1 MVDVAHKKG
10 YNAPLLGSL
19 TEDAHAGDFLQATS
33 CVLSQIVLVG
43 GNAVHAKGRNI
54 IKCTGQSGGANIVGC
69 AGLKL
74 EGQFI
79 KRGPLERDVLD
90 HFTAALIGRQFIE
103 PFLLTI
109 EHADTRWTV
118 DLMSGENIKI
128 SIKRLHIDGHVG
140 NTLGAVHQHGYAV
153 SVGSGNHIFDRIDR
167 AKYITNVRHADNA
180 GTFGEEPFVF
190 VEQQLATVVHRDDA
204 KLDALAHLQQLPGDD
219 VAVVL
224 HGGDDDLVALAEEG
238 FAEAGG
244 KQVDALRGA
253 AGEDDFV
260 RQAG

>member
-1 MVDVAHKKG
+1 M
-10 YNAPLLGSL
+10 
-19 TEDAHAGDFLQATS
+19 GD
-33 CVLSQIVLVG
+33 
-43 GNAVHAKGRNI
+43 
-54 IKCTGQSGGANIVGC
+54 
-69 AGLKL
+69 
-74 EGQFI
+74 
-79 KRGPLERDVLD
+79 
-90 HFTAALIGRQFIE
+90 
-103 PFLLTI
+103 
-109 EHADTRWTV
+109 
-118 DLMSGENIKI
+118 
-128 SIKRLHIDGHVG
+128 
-140 NTLGAVHQHGYAV
+140 TLGAVHQHGYAV

-244 KQVDALRGA
+244 EQVDALRGT

-260 RQAG
+260 GAAGVDEATDSLAAGFVEFSSLLRKEVNTAVDVGVDAVVFISDSINYASGLLGSSAVVQVDQWLAINSTGENRKISPYLFYIIHNNNN